1 MAKQAACDKIF
12 YFVQDIMNLTGYS
25 KSKAYKVI
33 AQLNKELEAAGYIT
47 FDGRISRTYFHKR
60 TGIDISEAQPTV
72 KPHTRRTTAGTQQQ
86 RRINSNV

>member
-1 MAKQAACDKIF
+1 MARNATCDKIF

-33 AQLNKELEAAGYIT
+33 AQLNRELEAAGYIT

-60 TGIDISEAQPTV
+60 TGIDISEVQPIKQSRQKR
-72 KPHTRRTTAGTQQQ
+72 KPPPLQ
-86 RRINSNV
+86 RKDSL